1 MENKVVI
8 VAGAT
13 GGIGKRT
20 CEMLTRQG
28 ARIVAVAQDQKRL
41 LRLKEELNYDERR
54 VVFLSL
60 NLRRYHD
67 WGMVAETARRRF
79 GRIDVLVNCFGMIVP
94 GAYDTLSPA
103 ELEVVVGTNL
113 LSVMYGVRYI
123 LPIMKTQRSGHIITI
138 GSLGSIV
145 PMPFEALYCATK
157 FALRGFCLS
166 LREELRNTGIEVSLI
181 SPGPVETA
189 MLRHESKSDRST
201 MAFVQRPL
209 EPDDVARTI
218 LQLMRKPSQE
228 VLLPVQTK
236 FAAFLMSLFPSFFTA
251 AYPILNLV
259 GGTRLKN
266 YRRKLAPVPAAA
278 TTEAVHE

>member
-8 VAGAT
+8 IAGAT

-20 CEMLTRQG
+20 CEMLAREG
-28 ARIVAVAQDQKRL
+28 ARIVAVARDQKGL

-54 VVFLSL
+54 IVFLSL

-67 WGMVAETARRRF
+67 WGMVAETAARRF
-79 GRIDVLVNCFGMIVP
+79 GQIDVLINCFGMIVP
-94 GAYDTLSPA
+94 GDFDRLSPA
-103 ELEVVVGTNL
+103 DLEEVVGTNL

-123 LPIMKTQRSGHIITI
+123 LPLMKARRSGHIITV

-157 FALRGFCLS
+157 FGLRGFCLS
-166 LREELRNTGIEVSLI
+166 LREELRNTGIEVSLV
-181 SPGPVETA
+181 SPGSVETA

-209 EPDDVARTI
+209 EPDDVAKAI
-218 LQLMRKPSQE
+218 LRLIRKPSQE
-228 VLLPVQTK
+228 ILLPVQAK
-236 FAAFLMSLFPSFFTA
+236 FAALAMSLFPSFFTA
-251 AYPILNLV
+251 AYPFLNLA
-259 GGTRLKN
+259 GGLRLRN
-266 YRRKLAPVPAAA
+266 YRRRFAPAPATA
-278 TTEAVHE
+278 TTKAVHE